1 MRKCKFFMSLVL
13 LMALVACNNS
23 EQKVLP
29 EFEPFTFESTDNSTY
44 DVRVTYQRIANLWD
58 REVFAKIEWLNY
70 SNSFEGYE
78 KETMDDDGFLR
89 MDLDAAAKSIVE
101 EYADYASEGEGPMC
115 WYSMDQTAYF
125 VRENTVLCYETLVE
139 SYTGGAHGGQ
149 SLWYESF
156 DLETG
161 SLYDFGDLFDGEWG
175 AALRKLLYARLNEEY
190 AILIDSAE
198 MLPLSRSMALT
209 DAGLLF
215 VYQPYEVAPYSE
227 GLISVELSDEELAD
241 TCAPLVWID

>member
-44 DVRVTYQRIANLWD
+44 DVRVTYQRIANVWD

-101 EYADYASEGEGPMC
+101 EYADYAAEGEGPMC
-115 WYSMDQTAYF
+115 WYLMDQTAYF

-149 SLWYESF
+149 SLWDESF
-156 DLETG
+156 ELETG
-161 SLYDFGDLFDGEWG
+161 SLYDFGYLFDGEWG
-175 AALRKLLYARLNEEY
+175 TALRELLYARLNEEY

-198 MLPLSRSMALT
+198 MLPLSSSMALT

-227 GLISVELSDEELAD
+227 GIISVELSDEELAD
-241 TCAPLVWID
+241 TGAPLVWID

>member
-1 MRKCKFFMSLVL
+1 MKKCRFLMPLVL
-13 LMALVACNNS
+13 LMSLVACNNS

-29 EFEPFTFESTDNSTY
+29 EFEPFTFEATDNSTY
-44 DVRVTYQRIANLWD
+44 EVKVTYQRIANLWD

-101 EYADYASEGEGPMC
+101 EYADYAAEGDGPMC

-161 SLYDFGDLFDGEWG
+161 SLYDFGYLFEGEWG
-175 AALRKLLYARLNEEY
+175 AALRELVYERLNKEY

-198 MLPLSRSMALT
+198 MLPVSSSMALT

-227 GLISVELSDEELAD
+227 GIISVELCDEELAE
-241 TCAPLVWID
+241 TGAPLVWVD